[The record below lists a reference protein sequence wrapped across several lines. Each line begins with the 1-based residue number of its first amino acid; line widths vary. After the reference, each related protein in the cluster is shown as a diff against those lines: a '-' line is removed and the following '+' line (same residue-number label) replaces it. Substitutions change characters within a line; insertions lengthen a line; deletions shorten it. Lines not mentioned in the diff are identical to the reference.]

1 MLLTQAKVN
10 HPHRAAADGA
20 GGAPATGLGRTVLG
34 YRSAPVVDRLS
45 KGNQPDIRLWFMK
58 SQHEIRE
65 RLAEKPEDLN
75 GYTTEDRDKRYEWV
89 RGYAE
94 ALEWVLLGEGEVIA
108 IG

>member
-1 MLLTQAKVN
+1 
-10 HPHRAAADGA
+10 
-20 GGAPATGLGRTVLG
+20 
-34 YRSAPVVDRLS
+34 
-45 KGNQPDIRLWFMK
+45 MK